1 MDCSILR
8 GGGAKPYRYL
18 EIIVCRPQWQQKKPA
33 GDKYTVHLW
42 REK

>member
-18 EIIVCRPQWQQKKPA
+18 ETIVCRPQWQQKPA